1 MKFQFKVRDED
12 KLKRLQENQLL
23 LLYEFFREKTLFRI
37 SQTHFLASLHPPV
50 IKPYEH
56 SRVLLFVYNQE
67 ETSRVFES
75 SISIGLIQGTYL
87 SRIRHAPS
95 LRFSVLN
102 EQLMCVEFP
111 LKGDNTPKGKYRI
124 NIRVKST
131 STEVKRISK
140 NFSIN
145 LLCELIPEIGYAKI
159 PMQVL
164 TRWALNKLKNW
175 RIQVT
180 RADILYIGTSS
191 AAQSVA
197 YSAGKK
203 IEDVYKVEWSHMGA
217 ALPGLADGVLGE
229 MLDSTS
235 PHLTLT
241 VI

>member
-1 MKFQFKVRDED
+1 
-12 KLKRLQENQLL
+12 
-23 LLYEFFREKTLFRI
+23 
-37 SQTHFLASLHPPV
+37 
-50 IKPYEH
+50 
-56 SRVLLFVYNQE
+56 
-67 ETSRVFES
+67 
-75 SISIGLIQGTYL
+75 
-87 SRIRHAPS
+87 
-95 LRFSVLN
+95 
-102 EQLMCVEFP
+102 MCVEFP